1 MWSCH
6 DEQLQTGVWAL
17 TTGLQ
22 SAEFVSRADGHLRLV
37 SFHSRGL
44 HDMSLN
50 VALCG
55 KDKFG
60 LADVRSSLNA
70 MCISCILACEFFACS
85 LLIVNVQRFPRLSQ

>member
-1 MWSCH
+1 M
-6 DEQLQTGVWAL
+6 L
-17 TTGLQ
+17 
-22 SAEFVSRADGHLRLV
+22 
-37 SFHSRGL
+37 FHSHDL